1 MMHGYMALDRKEQRI
16 LDGEAHVRD
25 ILEAA
30 PEEQEGFETFM
41 ERYRPGLEIGKE
53 PLMLWAGADK
63 EEV

>member
-1 MMHGYMALDRKEQRI
+1 MMHGYMALDRKEQQI

-41 ERYRPGLEIGKE
+41 ERYRAGLEIEKKDIDVMG
-53 PLMLWAGADK
+53 WS
-63 EEV
+63 

>member
-1 MMHGYMALDRKEQRI
+1 MALDRKEQQI

-41 ERYRPGLEIGKE
+41 ERYRAGLEIEKKAIDVMG
-53 PLMLWAGADK
+53 WS
-63 EEV
+63 